1 MNFYQEK
8 KNAQVKS
15 QRLLV
20 VLGFIIIITIFC
32 INLLFL
38 YLYKYFFVGGVE
50 SILFSDLLTLSAG
63 EVKLV
68 ISVSISLLLLILF
81 GSLTRLYELRPG
93 KKSIEKILQ
102 ATKLGGVNLNYLERR
117 LLNIVEELSIAC
129 GLPVPTVYILE
140 HEPSI
145 NALAGGADSHH
156 AFIGVTRGAI
166 NSLNRE
172 QLSALVAHELGHIIN
187 EDIILNQ
194 RLVILLSGLS
204 KVSLF
209 GAFISRSFGIARNSR
224 RRVAGNIFMSI
235 LGLIIYLIGSLSL
248 FISRLLK
255 YGISRQREFK
265 ADACAV
271 QFTRNPHALIE
282 VFKKVISQQGK
293 SFNLNEQKEDF
304 SHMFF
309 IHSFSYSQLLST
321 HPPISERI
329 KRINPSINL
338 EKYNYKETR
347 RENNHEELV
356 SLSFSQSVT
365 KAQELYKNIPGSIL
379 IIAHSTKMAPFL
391 IASLWFDS
399 DQEICNSQIEAVGRT
414 PKERSLL
421 LQTHRRIKRLSY
433 MIRLLLIEISSPILQ
448 ANPSIFERT
457 LANVFKSVRLKK
469 KTYLR
474 DYLLLE
480 CLKIT
485 NSQRVHVS
493 GRKKLKTIG
502 CEIYPLHS
510 LLVSYFS
517 GDPNKFHQEVTKSF
531 GWTDFQEYETHAVKS
546 EDFEKGLNLLRSLKS
561 DELNRYLCY
570 LYQEVVFFNEKQWL
584 LWRFLCFSFGISC
597 PLVENKNENA
607 LKN

>member
-1 MNFYQEK
+1 MNFYQAK
-8 KNAQVKS
+8 KNAEVKS

-50 SILFSDLLTLSAG
+50 SIFFIDLLTLSAG

-68 ISVSISLLLLILF
+68 TSVSISLLLLILF
-81 GSLTRLYELRPG
+81 GSLTRWYELRPG
-93 KKSIEKILQ
+93 KNSIEKILQ
-102 ATKLGGVNLNYLERR
+102 ATKLGGVSLNYLERR

-145 NALAGGADSHH
+145 NALAGGTDSHH
-156 AFIGVTRGAI
+156 AFIGVTRGAL

-271 QFTRNPHALIE
+271 QFTRNPHALVE

-293 SFNLNEQKEDF
+293 SFTLNQEKEDF

-309 IHSFSYSQLLST
+309 VHSFSFSHLLST

-329 KRINPSINL
+329 RRIDSSVSL
-338 EKYNYKETR
+338 ENYNYSEAKRKTEQPQV
-347 RENNHEELV
+347 L
-356 SLSFSQSVT
+356 SLDFSQSVI
-365 KAQELYKNIPGSIL
+365 KAQKLYSDIPNSL
-379 IIAHSTKMAPFL
+379 LRMAHSSKMIPFL
-391 IASLWFDS
+391 IPCLWFDS
-399 DQEICNSQIEAVGRT
+399 DESICHSQINAIGES

-421 LQTHRRIKRLSY
+421 LQAHRRLQRLSY
-433 MIRLLLIEISSPILQ
+433 MTRLLLIEISSPTLQ
-448 ANPSIFERT
+448 SNSRVCEQTMSNAN
-457 LANVFKSVRLKK
+457 KSVRLKK

-480 CLKIT
+480 CLKIS
-485 NSQRVHVS
+485 NSQNVHTQ
-493 GRKKLKTIG
+493 GRKKLKNIG
-502 CEIYPLHS
+502 NEIYPLHS
-510 LLVSYFS
+510 LLVSYFTNDS
-517 GDPNKFHQEVTKSF
+517 AKFHKEVTNSF
-531 GWTDFQEYETHAVKS
+531 GWSDFFEVERSQVQHR
-546 EDFEKGLNLLRSLKS
+546 DFEKGIERLRSLAP
-561 DELNRYLCY
+561 DELERYLRY
-570 LYQEVVFFNEKQWL
+570 LYQEIIRFNEKQWL
-584 LWRFLCFSFGISC
+584 LWRFLSFSLGFSC
-597 PLVENKNENA
+597 PLVEDMK
-607 LKN
+607 